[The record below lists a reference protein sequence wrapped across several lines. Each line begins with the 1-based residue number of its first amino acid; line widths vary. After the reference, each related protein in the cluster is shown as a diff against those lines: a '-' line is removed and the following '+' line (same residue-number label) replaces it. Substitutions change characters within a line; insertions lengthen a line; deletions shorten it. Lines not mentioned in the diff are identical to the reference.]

1 MTTSKQVQSNGT
13 SSNTG
18 GVTSTNNEAVYA
30 VAGVMRC
37 EPGVRIAEHDLDL
50 QPVEL
55 GVTVRGDAHLAC
67 LERARRT
74 LIRCGWQV
82 EF

>member
-1 MTTSKQVQSNGT
+1 MSP
-13 SSNTG
+13 
-18 GVTSTNNEAVYA
+18 E
-30 VAGVMRC
+30 
-37 EPGVRIAEHDLDL
+37 IAEHDLDH